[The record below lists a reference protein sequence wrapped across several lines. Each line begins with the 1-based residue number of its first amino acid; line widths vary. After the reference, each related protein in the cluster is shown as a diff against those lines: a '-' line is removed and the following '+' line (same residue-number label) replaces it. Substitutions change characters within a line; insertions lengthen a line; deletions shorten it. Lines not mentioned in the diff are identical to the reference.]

1 MQTPAPGL
9 AAVAAERRLTIWFA
23 RYVIALAAFVLFIV
37 GDILFAL
44 VLIALS
50 EFVFITMRPKP
61 KLSASAYRPPA
72 PDQWQTPIAALR
84 WTSLITNVWSIAVGA
99 VLVTI
104 AFVIGLAV
112 LAVIVWRH
120 GLGPGNL
127 AVLALFGA
135 WLLTRPLWI
144 APLRKALRVETTKR
158 VAPYMATL
166 HVGADG
172 VEVDMRPAFIRRA
185 PETYR
190 FWVGFAELD
199 EVRIMDGLTAQ
210 GYWAAM
216 GQYDPTI
223 YLRMEGELL
232 HFVADQKARPSILGL
247 IAIGTHLLL
256 RGPTLL
262 YLIGNADP
270 FAADALNAWQ
280 AWRAAHPATQVQKPQ
295 TPGLPA

>member
-1 MQTPAPGL
+1 VQRTGPGL
-9 AAVAAERRLTIWFA
+9 AAVGVERHLTIWFV
-23 RYVIALAAFVLFIV
+23 RYTIAVVALALFIV

-44 VLIALS
+44 LLIALS
-50 EFVFITMRPKP
+50 EFVFITLRPRPKFD
-61 KLSASAYRPPA
+61 ASTYRPPA
-72 PDQWQTPIAALR
+72 PDQWQTPITVLR
-84 WTSLITNVWSIAVGA
+84 WGSLINSVWSIVTGA
-99 VLVTI
+99 VILTI
-104 AFVIGLAV
+104 AMMIAIVV
-112 LAVIVWRH
+112 LIVIVWHH
-120 GLGPGNL
+120 GLGASNFS
-127 AVLALFGA
+127 VLALFGV
-135 WLLTRPLWI
+135 WLLTRSLWI
-144 APLRKALRVETTKR
+144 APLRRALSVEGTKQ

-185 PETYR
+185 PESYR

-210 GYWAAM
+210 GYWGAM

-223 YLRMEGELL
+223 VLRMEWELL

-270 FAADALNAWQ
+270 FAVDALTAWQ
-280 AWRAAHPATQVQKPQ
+280 AWRAAHPEPATP
-295 TPGLPA
+295 TS